1 MLKTYSEIFE
11 KVKKNARRPTI
22 AVALAEDKSVMEAIK
37 VLSANDI
44 ARVILTGNPK
54 KIKSYAEQVG
64 YPIKE
69 DEVIPAFSE
78 EEGATRAVELVR
90 LGRAEILMKGHITTP
105 ALMKAVL
112 DKEKGLR
119 SGDLLSHITV
129 VAVSNYHKL
138 LMVTDGGVNIAPDL
152 EKKKAIINNAIIF
165 AKKLEITRPK
175 IAVLAPIEKVNPK
188 IPETVDAMTLQEM
201 AERGEFGSA
210 IVEGPV
216 AADVAL
222 SARAA
227 ERKGLHSRIA
237 GDTDIIL
244 VPGITCGNAIIKFL
258 MLLAKAEVGGVVVGG
273 RVPIVLL
280 SRSDEPAEKLN
291 STLLA
296 LLMSAL

>member
-44 ARVILTGNPK
+44 ARVILTGNPQ

-69 DEVIPAFSE
+69 SEVIPAFSE
-78 EEGATRAVELVR
+78 EEAATRAVELVR
-90 LGRAEILMKGHITTP
+90 LGKAEILMKGHITTP

-119 SGDLLSHITV
+119 QSGLLSHITV

-175 IAVLAPIEKVNPK
+175 IALLAPVEKVNPK

-227 ERKGLHSRIA
+227 ERKGLSSRIA

>member
-1 MLKTYSEIFE
+1 MIKTYSEIFE
-11 KVKKNARRPTI
+11 KVKKNARRQTI

-69 DEVIPAFSE
+69 DEIISAFSE
-78 EEGATRAVELVR
+78 EEGATRAVELVH
-90 LGRAEILMKGHITTP
+90 LGKAEILMKGHITTP

-119 SGDLLSHITV
+119 RSGLLSHITV
-129 VAVSNYHKL
+129 VAVPNYHKL

-227 ERKGLHSRIA
+227 ERKGLPSRIA